1 MNELPSS
8 GPWYR
13 EPWPWILMA
22 GPAAVVVAG
31 LVTLYLAIT
40 HRDALVVD
48 NYYKEGLGINRVLER
63 DDVARRAGYRAQVLI
78 GEDGARVRIHLSASP
93 LARAVPPLKTNETAL
108 PERLRLR
115 MFHPTQASLDRE
127 AVLAATQPGWYEG
140 EIGAAAAP
148 RWRIELEDTERG
160 WRLIGEW
167 RPTDGGAFVLEPRE

>member
-8 GPWYR
+8 AAWYR

-31 LVTLYLAIT
+31 LVTLYLALT
-40 HRDALVVD
+40 HPDALVVD

-63 DDVARRAGYRAQVLI
+63 DDAARRAGYRARVLI
-78 GEDGARVRIHLSASP
+78 GEDGTRVRIHLSAAS
-93 LARAVPPLKTNETAL
+93 AL

-127 AVLAATQPGWYEG
+127 AVLAATQSGWYEG
-140 EIGAAAAP
+140 DIAAAAAP
-148 RWRIELEDTERG
+148 RWRVELEDAERG
-160 WRLIGEW
+160 WRLTGEW
-167 RPTDGGAFVLEPRE
+167 RPSDGGAFALEPRG